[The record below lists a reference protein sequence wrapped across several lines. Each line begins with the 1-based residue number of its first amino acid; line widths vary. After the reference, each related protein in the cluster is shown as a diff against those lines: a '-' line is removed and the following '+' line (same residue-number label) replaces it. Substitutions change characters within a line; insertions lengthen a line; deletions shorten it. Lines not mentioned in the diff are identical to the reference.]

1 MESLLEID
9 LDFALDVFKSTF
21 IHLAHF
27 SNMNI

>member
-9 LDFALDVFKSTF
+9 LDFALDVFNSTF